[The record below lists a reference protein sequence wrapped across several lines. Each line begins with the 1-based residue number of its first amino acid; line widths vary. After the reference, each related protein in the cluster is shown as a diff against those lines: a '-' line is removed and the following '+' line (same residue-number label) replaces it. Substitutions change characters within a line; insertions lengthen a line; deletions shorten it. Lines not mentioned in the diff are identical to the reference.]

1 MRSLGVV
8 IALFLLGGCMPMAS
22 KAKRYSGDGEIRV
35 CSNLLAQGYSITFP
49 SFPADQPFSAVYK
62 LAGVPSVSRDPYVYL
77 SFHSDAPPSASDT
90 VKPQVT
96 AVMHLTLEDSSGR
109 QLRSLELPL
118 AKAIWRH
125 SQDVFGVYDLEKS
138 SFHFEPSASYVL
150 RVSYT
155 PGSTPPPAK
164 EVYFE
169 IDGCAYY

>member
-1 MRSLGVV
+1 MKPLAAATVF
-8 IALFLLGGCMPMAS
+8 FLCGCMPMAI
-22 KAKRYSGDGEIRV
+22 KARRYSGDGEFRV

-49 SFPADQPFSAVYK
+49 SVPANQPYSATYR
-62 LAGVPSVSRDPYVYL
+62 LAHVPGVGRDPYIYL

-90 VKPQVT
+90 ARPNVT
-96 AVMHLTLEDSSGR
+96 AVIRVTLEDFSGGEV
-109 QLRSLELPL
+109 RSLELPL
-118 AKAIWRH
+118 AKAIWRW
-125 SQDVFGVYDLEKS
+125 SQDVFGAYDLDKS
-138 SFHFEPSASYVL
+138 VFHFDPSASYVL

>member
-1 MRSLGVV
+1 
-8 IALFLLGGCMPMAS
+8 MPMAR

-49 SFPADQPFSAVYK
+49 SFPADQPYSAAYK
-62 LAGVPSVSRDPYVYL
+62 LAGIPSVGRDPYVYL

-90 VKPQVT
+90 AKPHVT
-96 AVMHLTLEDSSGR
+96 AVIHFTLEDSSGR

-138 SFHFEPSASYVL
+138 NFHFEPSASYVL